1 VNERVLVVDDE
12 ADIRELVSI
21 KLRKDG
27 FDVRSAENGLAAI
40 EMALAQPV
48 DVILLDVSLPDVDG
62 LEVCRRLRGQLGAS
76 SPRIAFLSA
85 RGQESDIRAGLEAGG
100 DDYIVKPF
108 RPSELADRIRML
120 LERQRPV
127 E

>member
-1 VNERVLVVDDE
+1 MNARVLVVDDE
-12 ADIRELVSI
+12 RDIRQLVSI

-27 FDVRSAENGLAAI
+27 YDVRSAENGLQAI

-48 DVILLDVSLPDVDG
+48 DVILLDVSLPDLDG
-62 LEVCRRLRGQLGAS
+62 LEVCRRLRGRLGS
-76 SPRIAFLSA
+76 RTPRIAFLSA

-108 RPSELADRIRML
+108 RLSELAGRLRTL
-120 LERQRPV
+120 LEC
-127 E
+127 